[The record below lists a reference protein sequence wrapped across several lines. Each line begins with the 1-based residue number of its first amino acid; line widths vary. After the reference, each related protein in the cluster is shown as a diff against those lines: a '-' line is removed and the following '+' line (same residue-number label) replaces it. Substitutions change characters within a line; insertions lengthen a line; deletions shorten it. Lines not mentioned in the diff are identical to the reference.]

1 MVHLPYTRGH
11 VASRS
16 METAAMANAVP
27 ATPSAN
33 PLPSQRGERGRRFL
47 DEYRVELAML
57 GALAL
62 LCIILTLIAP
72 NFLTAGNLRNVLWQV
87 TAMGIIAI
95 GQTFVILTGGIDLSV
110 GGIAALSA
118 MAGGLLMTANG
129 DERVTLGII
138 ATLLIGLL
146 AGTING
152 LIIAYGR
159 LAPFIVT
166 LGMLSITNSLTYVIS
181 DAKSITG
188 LPDAYRI
195 WGRGEIMGVPLYLI
209 TFIVLF
215 ILGQIFLSRTKPGR
229 FIYAIGSNEEAARL
243 AGVNVRA
250 YKTLPYA
257 ITGVLCAIAAIILS
271 GKLGAIDPDTGT
283 GLELRT
289 IAAVVIGGTSL
300 FGGKGS
306 LYGTLIGVFLIGF
319 LNNGLNLLRVNA
331 FWQGTAVGVVI
342 ILSVLV
348 ERMSRRG

>member
-1 MVHLPYTRGH
+1 MAESVGMETRPGQE
-11 VASRS
+11 VAKPASR
-16 METAAMANAVP
+16 EH
-27 ATPSAN
+27 
-33 PLPSQRGERGRRFL
+33 GRRFL
-47 DEYRVELAML
+47 NAYRVELAML

-62 LCIILTLIAP
+62 LCVVLSVLSP
-72 NFLTAGNLRNVLWQV
+72 NFVTAGNLRNVLWQV
-87 TAMGIIAI
+87 TAIGIIAI

-118 MAGGLLMTANG
+118 MAGGLLMTSGGAENVAIG
-129 DERVTLGII
+129 LI
-138 ATLLIGLL
+138 ATLIVGLMIGTANGLL
-146 AGTING
+146 VS
-152 LIIAYGR
+152 YGR

-181 DAKSITG
+181 DATSIVG
-188 LPDAYRI
+188 LPDAYRF
-195 WGRGEIMGVPLYLI
+195 WGRGEIFGIPLYLI
-209 TFIVLF
+209 TFVVLF
-215 ILGQIFLSRTKPGR
+215 VLGQIFLSRTKPGR

-243 AGVNVRA
+243 SGVNVRI

-257 ITGVLCAIAAIILS
+257 ITGLLCAIAALILS

-306 LYGTLIGVFLIGF
+306 LYGTLIGVFLIGI

-342 ILSVLV
+342 ILSVLI
-348 ERMSRRG
+348 ERISRRR

>member
-1 MVHLPYTRGH
+1 
-11 VASRS
+11 
-16 METAAMANAVP
+16 MANATPISPKAGQPP
-27 ATPSAN
+27 A
-33 PLPSQRGERGRRFL
+33 QRSERGRRFL
-47 DEYRVELAML
+47 DNYRVELAML
-57 GALAL
+57 GALVL
-62 LCIILTLIAP
+62 LAVILTLIAP

-110 GGIAALSA
+110 GGIAAVSA

-129 DERVTLGII
+129 SEQVALGIM

-146 AGTING
+146 AGTVNG

-188 LPDAYRI
+188 LPDAYRV
-195 WGRGEIMGVPLYLI
+195 WGRGEIAGVPLYLI

-215 ILGQIFLSRTKPGR
+215 VLGQIFLSRTKPGR

-243 AGVNVRA
+243 AGVNVRV
-250 YKTLPYA
+250 YKMLPYT
-257 ITGVLCAIAAIILS
+257 ITGFLCAIAAIILS

-331 FWQGTAVGVVI
+331 FWQGTAVGIVI

>member
-1 MVHLPYTRGH
+1 MANVASVDRSTAATRG
-11 VASRS
+11 S
-16 METAAMANAVP
+16 
-27 ATPSAN
+27 
-33 PLPSQRGERGRRFL
+33 RGRHLF
-47 DEYRVELAML
+47 DEYRVELAMF

-62 LCIILTLIAP
+62 LCLVLSLIAP

-87 TAMGIIAI
+87 TAIGIIAI

-110 GGIAALSA
+110 GGIAAFSA
-118 MAGGLLMTANG
+118 MAGGLLMTASG
-129 DERVTLGII
+129 QEYVVLGVAATLVIG
-138 ATLLIGLL
+138 LLIG
-146 AGTING
+146 AANG

-166 LGMLSITNSLTYVIS
+166 LGMLSIANSLTYVVS
-181 DAKSITG
+181 DAKSIVG
-188 LPDAYRI
+188 LPDGYRF
-195 WGRGEIMGVPLYLI
+195 WGRGDIAGVPLYLL
-209 TFIVLF
+209 TFIILF
-215 ILGQIFLSRTKPGR
+215 LLGQLFLTRTKPGR

-243 AGVNVRA
+243 SGVNVRL
-250 YKTLPYA
+250 YKTIPYA

-271 GKLGAIDPDTGT
+271 GRLGAIDPDTGT

-306 LYGTLIGVFLIGF
+306 LIGTLIGVFLIGV

-342 ILSVLV
+342 ILSVLI

>member
-1 MVHLPYTRGH
+1 
-11 VASRS
+11 VA
-16 METAAMANAVP
+16 ETIGVEGRP
-27 ATPSAN
+27 GQEATLAG
-33 PLPSQRGERGRRFL
+33 RERGRRFI
-47 DEYRVELAML
+47 DAYRVELAML

-62 LCIILTLIAP
+62 LCVVLGIVAP
-72 NFLTAGNLRNVLWQV
+72 NFLTVGNLRNVLWQV
-87 TAMGIIAI
+87 TAIGIIAI

-110 GGIAALSA
+110 GGIAAFSA
-118 MAGGLLMTANG
+118 MVGGLLMTSGGGEN
-129 DERVTLGII
+129 VPLGIL
-138 ATLLIGLL
+138 ATLLVGLVV
-146 AGTING
+146 GTANG
-152 LIIAYGR
+152 LIVSYGR

-181 DAKSITG
+181 DAKSVVG
-188 LPDAYRI
+188 LPDAYRY
-195 WGRGEIMGVPLYLI
+195 WGRGEIVGIPLYLI

-215 ILGQIFLSRTKPGR
+215 VLGQIFLSRTKPGR

-243 AGVNVRA
+243 SGVNIRA

-257 ITGVLCAIAAIILS
+257 ITGILCAIAALILS
-271 GKLGAIDPDTGT
+271 GRLGAIDPDTGT

-306 LYGTLIGVFLIGF
+306 LYGTLIGVFLIGI

-342 ILSVLV
+342 ILSVLI
-348 ERMSRRG
+348 ERMSRRR

>member
-1 MVHLPYTRGH
+1 MAESVGME
-11 VASRS
+11 SRS
-16 METAAMANAVP
+16 GQEAGTLAG
-27 ATPSAN
+27 
-33 PLPSQRGERGRRFL
+33 RERGRRFF
-47 DEYRVELAML
+47 DAYRVELAML

-62 LCIILTLIAP
+62 LCVVLGVVAP

-87 TAMGIIAI
+87 TAIGIIAI

-118 MAGGLLMTANG
+118 MAGGLLMTFGGGENVAAG
-129 DERVTLGII
+129 LI
-138 ATLLIGLL
+138 ATLAVGLVIGTANGLL
-146 AGTING
+146 VS
-152 LIIAYGR
+152 YGR

-181 DAKSITG
+181 DAASIVG
-188 LPDAYRI
+188 LPDAYRF
-195 WGRGEIMGVPLYLI
+195 WGRGEIIGIPLYLI
-209 TFIVLF
+209 TFVVLF
-215 ILGQIFLSRTKPGR
+215 ALGQIFLSRTKPGR

-243 AGVNVRA
+243 SGVNVRL

-257 ITGVLCAIAAIILS
+257 ITGLLCAIAALILS
-271 GKLGAIDPDTGT
+271 GRLGAIDPDTGT

-306 LYGTLIGVFLIGF
+306 LYGTLIGVFLIGI

-342 ILSVLV
+342 ILSVLI
-348 ERMSRRG
+348 ERMSRRR

>member
-1 MVHLPYTRGH
+1 METRPGQE
-11 VASRS
+11 VVKPASR
-16 METAAMANAVP
+16 EH
-27 ATPSAN
+27 
-33 PLPSQRGERGRRFL
+33 GRRFVNA
-47 DEYRVELAML
+47 YRVELAML

-62 LCIILTLIAP
+62 LCVVLSVLSP
-72 NFLTAGNLRNVLWQV
+72 NFVTAGNLRNVLWQV
-87 TAMGIIAI
+87 TAIGIIAI

-118 MAGGLLMTANG
+118 MAGGLLMTSGGAENVAIG
-129 DERVTLGII
+129 LI
-138 ATLLIGLL
+138 ATLIVGLMIGTANGLL
-146 AGTING
+146 VS
-152 LIIAYGR
+152 YGR

-181 DAKSITG
+181 DATSIVG
-188 LPDAYRI
+188 LPDAYRF
-195 WGRGEIMGVPLYLI
+195 WGRGEIFGIPLYLI
-209 TFIVLF
+209 TFVVLF
-215 ILGQIFLSRTKPGR
+215 VLGQIFLSRTKPGR

-243 AGVNVRA
+243 SGVNVRI

-257 ITGVLCAIAAIILS
+257 ITGLLCAIAALILS

-306 LYGTLIGVFLIGF
+306 LYGTLIGVFLIGI

-342 ILSVLV
+342 ILSVLI
-348 ERMSRRG
+348 ERISRRR

>member
-1 MVHLPYTRGH
+1 
-11 VASRS
+11 
-16 METAAMANAVP
+16 MEIVAMANA
-27 ATPSAN
+27 TPISPNAS
-33 PLPSQRGERGRRFL
+33 PLPAQRGERGRRFL

-62 LCIILTLIAP
+62 LCVILTLIAP

-95 GQTFVILTGGIDLSV
+95 GQTLVILTGGIDLSV
-110 GGIAALSA
+110 GGIAAVSA
-118 MAGGLLMTANG
+118 MAGGLLMTFNG
-129 DERVTLGII
+129 GEHVVLGII

-146 AGTING
+146 VGTVNG

-188 LPDAYRI
+188 LPEAYRL
-195 WGRGEIMGVPLYLI
+195 WGRGEIAGIPLYLI

-215 ILGQIFLSRTKPGR
+215 VLGQIFLSRTKPGR

-243 AGVNVRA
+243 AGVNVRI
-250 YKTLPYA
+250 YKMLPYA
-257 ITGVLCAIAAIILS
+257 ITGFLCAIAAIILS

>member
-1 MVHLPYTRGH
+1 MAESVGME
-11 VASRS
+11 SR
-16 METAAMANAVP
+16 
-27 ATPSAN
+27 
-33 PLPSQRGERGRRFL
+33 PSQESPSLLGRERGRRFF
-47 DEYRVELAML
+47 DAYRVELAML

-62 LCIILTLIAP
+62 LCLVLSVLSP
-72 NFLTAGNLRNVLWQV
+72 NFLSAGNLRNVLWQV
-87 TAMGIIAI
+87 TAIGIIAI

-118 MAGGLLMTANG
+118 MAGGLLMTSRGENVVVG
-129 DERVTLGII
+129 LI
-138 ATLLIGLL
+138 ATLVVGLVIGTANGLL
-146 AGTING
+146 VS
-152 LIIAYGR
+152 YGR

-181 DAKSITG
+181 DAASIVD
-188 LPDAYRI
+188 LPDAYRF
-195 WGRGEIMGVPLYLI
+195 WGRGEVFGIPLYLV
-209 TFIVLF
+209 TFVVLF
-215 ILGQIFLSRTKPGR
+215 VLGQIFLSRTKPGR

-243 AGVNVRA
+243 SGVNVRI

-257 ITGVLCAIAAIILS
+257 ITGLLCAIAALILS

-306 LYGTLIGVFLIGF
+306 LYGTLIGVFLIGI

-342 ILSVLV
+342 ILAVLV
-348 ERMSRRG
+348 ERISRRR

>member
-1 MVHLPYTRGH
+1 MAESVGMETRPGQE
-11 VASRS
+11 VAKPASR
-16 METAAMANAVP
+16 EH
-27 ATPSAN
+27 
-33 PLPSQRGERGRRFL
+33 GRRFL
-47 DEYRVELAML
+47 NAYRVELAML

-62 LCIILTLIAP
+62 LCVVLSVLSP
-72 NFLTAGNLRNVLWQV
+72 NFVTAGNLRNVLWQV
-87 TAMGIIAI
+87 TAIGIIAI

-118 MAGGLLMTANG
+118 MAGGLLMTSGGAENVAIG
-129 DERVTLGII
+129 LI
-138 ATLLIGLL
+138 ATLIVGLMIGTANGLL
-146 AGTING
+146 VS
-152 LIIAYGR
+152 YGR

-181 DAKSITG
+181 DATSVVG
-188 LPDAYRI
+188 LPDAYRF
-195 WGRGEIMGVPLYLI
+195 WGRGEIFGIPLYLI
-209 TFIVLF
+209 TFVVLF
-215 ILGQIFLSRTKPGR
+215 VLGQIFLSRTKPGR

-243 AGVNVRA
+243 SGVNVRI

-257 ITGVLCAIAAIILS
+257 ITGLLCAIAALILS

-306 LYGTLIGVFLIGF
+306 LYGTLIGVFLIGI

-342 ILSVLV
+342 ILSVLI
-348 ERMSRRG
+348 ERISRRR